1 MLNKAKKMGDMNKMN
16 LRHMMLIATLVCLL
30 IPSYISAQE
39 SMGLAVQPEMI
50 TIGTSYTGMNLTVS
64 GKIPEDCEAVAVL
77 SGERVE
83 LHLKEKGKALGLLW
97 MNMGSLNYTGVPS
110 VFFISSQKRVE
121 DMADGDEGDDLSVN
135 RIGFDGLKK
144 SITVE
149 SEKPDTQRYV
159 DELFK
164 LKSQDG
170 LYQEQTGNVT
180 YESPSQGFK
189 TFHITIAMPS
199 RLAPGQYSVHAYA
212 VKDGKITID
221 AEKPI
226 EAKLVG
232 IPAFLANMAFN
243 HSLMY
248 GVLATLI
255 AVIGGLIIGF
265 VFQGAK
271 EGSH

>member
-1 MLNKAKKMGDMNKMN
+1 
-16 LRHMMLIATLVCLL
+16 
-30 IPSYISAQE
+30 
-39 SMGLAVQPEMI
+39 
-50 TIGTSYTGMNLTVS
+50 
-64 GKIPEDCEAVAVL
+64 
-77 SGERVE
+77 
-83 LHLKEKGKALGLLW
+83 GKALGLLW
-97 MNMGSLNYTGVPS
+97 MNMGSLKYTGVPS

-121 DMADGDEGDDLSVN
+121 DMAGAGEGDDLSVN
-135 RIGFDGLKK
+135 RIGFEGLKK

-180 YESPSQGFK
+180 YDSADQGFK
-189 TFHITIAMPS
+189 AFHITIAMPS
-199 RLAPGQYSVHAYA
+199 RLAPGQYSVHVYS
-212 VKDGKITID
+212 VKDGKITSD

-243 HSLMY
+243 HSLLY